1 MPSSANFETLK
12 REFQPLHARYK
23 RGYIDWW
30 GIAVVVSL
38 MIASVTI
45 SLVYA
50 GNMTVCVSMLIVL
63 SILLLLLIN
72 YLHKC
77 RAKKKLLEKSLIA
90 AQFLSAADQDHDY
103 LVSRAAQI
111 TMDVGKVRSVLSGW
125 LEALF

>member
-12 REFQPLHARYK
+12 REFEPLRARYK

-45 SLVYA
+45 SLVYV

-77 RAKKKLLEKSLIA
+77 RAKKKLLEESLIA
-90 AQFLSAADQDHDY
+90 AQFLPDDKDHKY
-103 LVSRAAQI
+103 LVSRADQI
-111 TMDVGKVRSVLSGW
+111 TKDVGKVRSVLSGW
-125 LEALF
+125 LAALF